1 MKKRR
6 VTKEPYEGYTLP
18 KSAEKGEPFVDFHA
32 VLDDMKIINRL
43 KDRKRIIKKIK
54 KREEY
59 LSQPIIDGFGNFRVE
74 WGEF

>member
-43 KDRKRIIKKIK
+43 KDRKRIIKKIRRQK
-54 KREEY
+54 ERDK
-59 LSQPIIDGFGNFRVE
+59 Q
-74 WGEF
+74 